1 MTSEAEKDNYNLLQG
16 KGLTGL
22 VNLGNTCFMNSA
34 IQCVSNVH
42 ELTHYIL
49 SDKYL
54 KSTNR
59 KSNRLELLKNWRNLI
74 NGMWESNCIVSPL
87 TFHKNIRK
95 IAMTEGLLNFTGFN
109 QNDTQEFLM
118 LLIDSLHDALS
129 REVDITISGKV
140 KNDTDK
146 MALEAMKTWKL
157 HFNDSYSEI
166 VALFYGQYVSTISS
180 LEGEV
185 LSRNYDPFCY
195 LTVPIPQLDDSQ
207 NVSLLDCFNLFTQ
220 NETMDDDNKYQHPK
234 TKEYINVK
242 RQFLFWSLPRVLIV
256 CLKRFN
262 NSRRKITAHIDIPIE
277 NLDLSSFLRGYNTE
291 ANYNLIGIS
300 NHSGGV
306 GGGHY
311 YSYCKGENGNW
322 YEFNDTNV
330 NKINKENIITPNAYV
345 LFYKKN

>member
-1 MTSEAEKDNYNLLQG
+1 MTTETQSNNYLSG
-16 KGLTGL
+16 KGLSGL

-34 IQCVSNVH
+34 IQCVSNIH
-42 ELTHYIL
+42 ELTLYIL
-49 SDKYL
+49 TDKYK
-54 KSTNR
+54 KSINKR
-59 KSNRLELLKNWRNLI
+59 SNRVELLQNWRNLI
-74 NGMWESNCIVSPL
+74 VGMWESNCIVSPL
-87 TFHKNIRK
+87 TFHKNIRR
-95 IAMTEGLLNFTGFN
+95 IAVTEGLLNFTGFG

-146 MALEAMKTWKL
+146 LALEAMKTWKC

-166 VALFYGQYVSTISS
+166 VALFYGQYITTISS

-185 LSRNYDPFCY
+185 LSRNFDPFCY
-195 LTVPIPQLDDSQ
+195 LTVPIPVDKSNITLQ
-207 NVSLLDCFNLFTQ
+207 DCFNLFTQ
-220 NETMDDDNKYQHPK
+220 DETMDDDNKYQHPK

-242 RQFLFWSLPRVLIV
+242 RQCLFWNLPKIMIV
-256 CLKRFN
+256 CLKRFD
-262 NSRRKITAHIDIPIE
+262 NSRRKITSPVDIPIE
-277 NLDLSSFLRGYNTE
+277 NLDLSSYLRGYNKK
-291 ANYNLIGIS
+291 ANYRLVGIS

-311 YSYCKGENGNW
+311 YSYCRAENGNW

-330 NKINKENIITPNAYV
+330 SKIDESRIITPNAYV
-345 LFYKKN
+345 LFYKKTE

>member
-1 MTSEAEKDNYNLLQG
+1 MTTESSKSDLLRG

-42 ELTHYIL
+42 DLTQYIL
-49 SDKYL
+49 NNKYKNSINK
-54 KSTNR
+54 KS
-59 KSNRLELLKNWRNLI
+59 KRLELLQNWRNLI
-74 NGMWESNCIVSPL
+74 YGIWESNCIVSPL

-95 IAMTEGLLNFTGFN
+95 IAATEGLLNFTGFG

-118 LLIDSLHDALS
+118 LLIDSLHDSLS
-129 REVDITISGKV
+129 REVNITISGEV

-195 LTVPIPQLDDSQ
+195 LTVPIPQETGT
-207 NVSLLDCFNLFTQ
+207 VPISLLDCFNLFTQ
-220 NETMDDDNKYQHPK
+220 DETMEEDIKYKHPK
-234 TKEYINVK
+234 TGDEINFK
-242 RQFLFWSLPRVLIV
+242 RQFLFWSLPKILIV
-256 CLKRFN
+256 CLKRFD
-262 NSRRKITAHIDIPIE
+262 NSRRKITANIDIPIE
-277 NLDLSSFLRGYNTE
+277 NLDLSNYLRGYNNR
-291 ANYNLIGIS
+291 AVYNLIGVS
-300 NHSGGV
+300 NHTGGL

-311 YSYCKGENGNW
+311 YSYCKGENGTW

-330 NKINKENIITPNAYV
+330 SKISRENIITPNAYV
-345 LFYKKN
+345 LFYKKTD

>member
-1 MTSEAEKDNYNLLQG
+1 MTTETQPNDLLSG
-16 KGLTGL
+16 RGLTGL

-42 ELTHYIL
+42 ELTLYIL
-49 SDKYL
+49 TDNYK
-54 KSTNR
+54 KSINA
-59 KSNRLELLKNWRNLI
+59 KSNRVELLKNWRNLI

-87 TFHKNIRK
+87 TFHKNIRR
-95 IAMTEGLLNFTGFN
+95 IAVTEGLLNFTGFG

-146 MALEAMKTWKL
+146 LALEAMKTWKI

-166 VALFYGQYVSTISS
+166 VALFYGQYITSISS

-185 LSRNYDPFCY
+185 LSRNFDPFCY
-195 LTVPIPQLDDSQ
+195 LTVPIPTDKDEIKLI
-207 NVSLLDCFNLFTQ
+207 DCFDLFTQ
-220 NETMDDDNKYQHPK
+220 DESMDDDNKYQHPK

-242 RQFLFWSLPRVLIV
+242 RQFLFWNLPKVLIV

-262 NSRRKITAHIDIPIE
+262 NSRRKITSHIDIPIE
-277 NLDLSSFLRGYNTE
+277 NLDLSSYLRGYDKK
-291 ANYNLIGIS
+291 ANYRLIGIS

-311 YSYCKGENGNW
+311 YSYCRGENDNW
-322 YEFNDTNV
+322 YEFNDTSV
-330 NKINKENIITPNAYV
+330 TKINESSIITPNAYV
-345 LFYKKN
+345 LFYKKTN